1 MSIASEITR
10 ISNQRDTLRTNL
22 IGLGLVT
29 EPTAKLEDC
38 VTAVG
43 NIENRGAATA
53 TIGGMTGESYTVP
66 AGLHSGTG
74 KVTLSN
80 SIETAL
86 AAI

>member
-10 ISNQRDTLRTNL
+10 IGNQRDTLRTNL

-43 NIENRGAATA
+43 NIEK
-53 TIGGMTGESYTVP
+53 P
-66 AGLHSGTG
+66 WCCHSDH
-74 KVTLSN
+74 
-80 SIETAL
+80 
-86 AAI
+86 